1 MAPALISGLA
11 QRIEAGRIA
20 RGWTKV
26 ELCDR
31 AGMKKQRYSTVMKR
45 GGPKYLRLL
54 AAALDVRVEWLT
66 TGAYAPEWYRPGS
79 AMQSA
84 AVQAEEARRV
94 GKVDGAADESEASDG
109 DQGVARHGAVGAVG
123 TEHGYAADRGSADR
137 GIVAR
142 IPVIGVV
149 TAGAGWADP
158 SQDPDDHQP
167 IPIPKH
173 WRAVA
178 IQGDSGYPV
187 VWDGQTVLVDD
198 RLPLKHNRL
207 VVVQT
212 EDRRAYLKR
221 YCVSD
226 AVPAGFILS
235 SVNIGR
241 DSFALHPH
249 QAVRMSVVVG
259 ILFTDS
265 VVKS

>member
-1 MAPALISGLA
+1 MAPIAGLA

-20 RGWTKV
+20 KGWTKAQ
-26 ELCDR
+26 LCDL
-31 AGMKKQRYSTVMKR
+31 AGLKQQRYSTVLRR
-45 GGPKYLRLL
+45 GGPKYVHRI
-54 AAALDVRVEWLT
+54 ATALGVRVEWLT
-66 TGAYAPEWYRPGS
+66 TGAFPPEWYRPGLT
-79 AMQSA
+79 MQSA
-84 AVQAEEARRV
+84 SSQAQEAREADTEV
-94 GKVDGAADESEASDG
+94 NAADAGAES
-109 DQGVARHGAVGAVG
+109 R
-123 TEHGYAADRGSADR
+123 AAGSER
-137 GIVAR
+137 QVLMH

-149 TAGAGWADP
+149 TAGAGWAEP
-158 SQDPDDHQP
+158 SQDPDDHKP
-167 IPIPKH
+167 IAIPRH
-173 WRAVA
+173 WRAVT

-198 RLPLKHNRL
+198 QLPLKHNRL

-241 DSFALHPH
+241 DSFALHPE

>member
-1 MAPALISGLA
+1 VAPALISGLA
-11 QRIEAGRIA
+11 QRIEAGRVA
-20 RGWTKV
+20 RGWTKA

-45 GGPKYLRLL
+45 GGPKYLHRL
-54 AAALDVRVEWLT
+54 AEALGVRVEWLT
-66 TGAYAPEWYRPGS
+66 TGAYPPEWYRPGMVV
-79 AMQSA
+79 MQSA
-84 AVQAEEARRV
+84 AVQAEEARKAVR
-94 GKVDGAADESEASDG
+94 GDAAMPSDADGSGDAAAS
-109 DQGVARHGAVGAVG
+109 VSVGAVRH
-123 TEHGYAADRGSADR
+123 EHHDPTDRGVA
-137 GIVAR
+137 AR

>member
-1 MAPALISGLA
+1 MAPIAGLA

-20 RGWTKV
+20 KGWTKAQLC
-26 ELCDR
+26 EL
-31 AGMKKQRYSTVMKR
+31 AGLKQQRYSTVLRR
-45 GGPKYLRLL
+45 GGPKYVHRI
-54 AAALDVRVEWLT
+54 ATALGVRVEWLT
-66 TGAYAPEWYRPGS
+66 TGAFPPEWYRPGLT
-79 AMQSA
+79 MQSA
-84 AVQAEEARRV
+84 SSQAQEAREA
-94 GKVDGAADESEASDG
+94 DAEGAAGAAPRA
-109 DQGVARHGAVGAVG
+109 GVTGAMAAGVVSAPARAAGAAGGERPVLM
-123 TEHGYAADRGSADR
+123 H
-137 GIVAR
+137 

-149 TAGAGWADP
+149 TAGAGWAEP
-158 SQDPDDHQP
+158 SQDPDDHKP
-167 IPIPKH
+167 IAIPRH
-173 WRAVA
+173 WRAVT

-198 RLPLKHNRL
+198 QLPLKHNRL

-221 YCVSD
+221 YCISD

-241 DSFALHPH
+241 DSFALHPE